1 MEKTSPDFKGNIP
14 ITDHAASATWSKRV
28 ALTTGAQLGILEKIM
43 DRPEGKD
50 FRALP
55 EKETCAQEAPPHNEF
70 PEDERGF
77 ALFSDRFCCVA
88 GNHQRWTSH

>member
-1 MEKTSPDFKGNIP
+1 MGIVEK
-14 ITDHAASATWSKRV
+14 ITDW
-28 ALTTGAQLGILEKIM
+28 
-43 DRPEGKD
+43 PEGKD

-77 ALFSDRFCCVA
+77 ALFSDRSCCVA
-88 GNHQRWTSH
+88 GNHQGGQVIEAAEGKRKSSQFAEVKVI